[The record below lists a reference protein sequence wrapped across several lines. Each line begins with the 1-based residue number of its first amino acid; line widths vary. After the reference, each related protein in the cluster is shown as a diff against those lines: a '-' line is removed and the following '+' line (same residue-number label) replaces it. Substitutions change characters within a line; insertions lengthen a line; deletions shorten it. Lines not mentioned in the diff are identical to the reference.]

1 MKFKVHLGIEE
12 LDVLVKG
19 EKEKDLITQTL
30 ILYPVTWDIV
40 REMICQGLSGYQIK
54 AMCGMWYIKGQPIS
68 IAWRNTKTVLAVIR

>member
-1 MKFKVHLGIEE
+1 MKFKVRLGIEE

-40 REMICQGLSGYQIK
+40 REMILQGLTSYQIK
-54 AMCGMWYIKGQPIS
+54 SMCDMWYKNGQPIN
-68 IAWRNTKTVLAVIR
+68 IAWRNTKTVLTVIR